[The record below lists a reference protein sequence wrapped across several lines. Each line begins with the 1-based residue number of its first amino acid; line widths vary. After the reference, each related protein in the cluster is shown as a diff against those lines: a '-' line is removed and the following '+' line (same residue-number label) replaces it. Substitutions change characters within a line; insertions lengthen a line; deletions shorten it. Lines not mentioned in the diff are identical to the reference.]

1 MSTRIWEESEF
12 QQEHLSD
19 ILRSLTL
26 NKYGGLYLDLDVI
39 MLKPLRYINLKNFLC
54 KEKTDAL
61 ASCIYRC
68 NRDEGRVFTEKVLK
82 WEFTIIKFEF
92 LNNFWIFRSLSSNY
106 NPNLWAANGPELLT
120 SVAFQSCPGIQFPY
134 DNFTK
139 CDVLDLIPTEKCFP
153 LSYDVRKISRNYEIQ
168 KNFNPTGIRAILW
181 GHKLRRC
188 HESN

>member
-1 MSTRIWEESEF
+1 MNPDVKIYFIYATNASKVTLNRSKMTKILQSYHNIHFKYFNIFDYAKGTIMEDFMSTRIWEESEF

-82 WEFTIIKFEF
+82 
-92 LNNFWIFRSLSSNY
+92 
-106 NPNLWAANGPELLT
+106 
-120 SVAFQSCPGIQFPY
+120 
-134 DNFTK
+134 
-139 CDVLDLIPTEKCFP
+139 
-153 LSYDVRKISRNYEIQ
+153 
-168 KNFNPTGIRAILW
+168 
-181 GHKLRRC
+181 
-188 HESN
+188 

>member
-1 MSTRIWEESEF
+1 MEDFMSTRIWEESEF

-39 MLKPLRYINLKNFLC
+39 MLKPLRYINFKNFLC

-82 WEFTIIKFEF
+82 
-92 LNNFWIFRSLSSNY
+92 
-106 NPNLWAANGPELLT
+106 
-120 SVAFQSCPGIQFPY
+120 
-134 DNFTK
+134 
-139 CDVLDLIPTEKCFP
+139 
-153 LSYDVRKISRNYEIQ
+153 
-168 KNFNPTGIRAILW
+168 
-181 GHKLRRC
+181 
-188 HESN
+188 